1 MLRRLKHW
9 LLGYLTV
16 HISGRSPERFI
27 NLCSNRRIYIWNII
41 RENENYKFNLTV
53 KNYKKLMPIFRKTK
67 LIPKIEKKHGLPFF
81 INRYKKRKGFFLG
94 LIICIILVYIMSL
107 YIWDIEVLGGSKY
120 TPEAILKFLSENNI
134 KAGIKKKEYR
144 WQ

>member
-16 HISGRSPERFI
+16 HISGISPERFI

-53 KNYKKLMPIFRKTK
+53 KNYKKLMPIFRKTRNCTK
-67 LIPKIEKKHGLPFF
+67 NREETWTSLFYH
-81 INRYKKRKGFFLG
+81 RYKKRKGFFLA
-94 LIICIILVYIMSL
+94 LL
-107 YIWDIEVLGGSKY
+107 YV
-120 TPEAILKFLSENNI
+120 
-134 KAGIKKKEYR
+134 
-144 WQ
+144 